1 MLNGEWVRTVCVPM
15 RSFFWKKSFCTYVL
29 SILSFLKLKT
39 EGQLIKREYL
49 TVTQIDFR
57 LFWVRANLL
66 NWWPYLAKCLI
77 IVNAAPVSEYRAS
90 HVEETRCRHAVCLC
104 DLEMVRCMGHYKSVI
119 DTDNILHQQ
128 CNVTG
133 NMFVQGRHDL
143 HHRTHLKFWIHFFY
157 LSVDSWYTIKKE
169 WLESL
174 INRNL

>member
-1 MLNGEWVRTVCVPM
+1 MLNGEWVRTVYVPM
-15 RSFFWKKSFCTYVL
+15 RSFFWKKSFFTYVL
-29 SILSFLKLKT
+29 SILRLLKLKT

-133 NMFVQGRHDL
+133 LFQKDMIRIIL
-143 HHRTHLKFWIHFFY
+143 RIIRKFEYIFF
-157 LSVDSWYTIKKE
+157 LSLSRLLVYHKKKE
-169 WLESL
+169 RLEIS
-174 INRNL
+174 INTNL